1 MFESPRRGRQARL
14 YNKCSENSRS
24 QIVFRLKYF
33 PKIDVGC
40 PCSLFLYTKMNIS
53 SSLFAFLFTSGYEFS
68 SYNHLD
74 HLFVLIFKGICVGNS
89 LTLTISTKSL
99 GQLFTFARYFNSVSV
114 EKILPY
120 RLYTRSSKA
129 LSLSLIQTTWKRKI
143 FLSFLSFYS
152 W

>member
-1 MFESPRRGRQARL
+1 MRRLFEGGVYSRAAFIRG
-14 YNKCSENSRS
+14 NTV
-24 QIVFRLKYF
+24 VFRLKYF
-33 PKIDVGC
+33 PKIDGGC
-40 PCSLFLYTKMNIS
+40 PCSSFLYAKMNIS
-53 SSLFAFLFTSGYEFS
+53 SSLFAFRFTSGYEFS

-74 HLFVLIFKGICVGNS
+74 HFFVLIFKGICVGNS

-129 LSLSLIQTTWKRKI
+129 LGLSLIQTT
-143 FLSFLSFYS
+143 
-152 W
+152 

>member
-1 MFESPRRGRQARL
+1 MFQSPRRGRQARL

-40 PCSLFLYTKMNIS
+40 PCSLFLYTKINIS
-53 SSLFAFLFTSGYEFS
+53 SSLFAFRFTSGYEFS

-74 HLFVLIFKGICVGNS
+74 HFFVWIFKGICVGNS

>member
-1 MFESPRRGRQARL
+1 MFASPRRGRQARP

-68 SYNHLD
+68 SYNHLN

-89 LTLTISTKSL
+89 LTVTISTKSL

-120 RLYTRSSKA
+120 RLYSIVKSAWFVFNPNDLKT
-129 LSLSLIQTTWKRKI
+129 
-143 FLSFLSFYS
+143 
-152 W
+152 